1 MIPIHQCGTVPPYER
16 IARVTRNL
24 FAACLFLA
32 APIALAI
39 QPVAPDQGIPTA
51 KLQHA
56 INATDIDVQ
65 PELEAATSLT
75 GSTRAEATAFQQRH
89 GGTWEMRWDTRGD
102 RPNLIQGSGVP
113 LVPGKGNSLTLAQ
126 MGLPA
131 NETVDLAVV
140 EARLQDFIAAN
151 ASLLETKGLDFALD
165 QASSVPYG
173 KGNSH
178 WFIEFAQVKDGIRV
192 EGANLFFRIA
202 AGNIIQFGA
211 NRVAPVTIDV
221 QPAST
226 RAAAFDLALHELDF
240 APDTRVTDVV
250 EAGELLIVPVSPA
263 GESYGTAYSG
273 AIGRGY
279 DHRLVWRFVFRVAD
293 DPATYQ
299 VLLDAKSNRVIDAH
313 DINDYVNATVTGGV
327 FPTTNTDPL
336 WPPERNA

>member
-32 APIALAI
+32 APITLAI

-75 GSTRAEATAFQQRH
+75 GSTRAEASAFQQRY

-151 ASLLETKGLDFALD
+151 ASLLKAKGLDFALD

-178 WFIEFAQVKDGIRV
+178 WFIEFAQVKDQV
-192 EGANLFFRIA
+192 ETYVVRKAQADYIHKLQESAKIER
-202 AGNIIQFGA
+202 
-211 NRVAPVTIDV
+211 
-221 QPAST
+221 
-226 RAAAFDLALHELDF
+226 LD
-240 APDTRVTDVV
+240 
-250 EAGELLIVPVSPA
+250 
-263 GESYGTAYSG
+263 
-273 AIGRGY
+273 
-279 DHRLVWRFVFRVAD
+279 
-293 DPATYQ
+293 
-299 VLLDAKSNRVIDAH
+299 KK
-313 DINDYVNATVTGGV
+313 
-327 FPTTNTDPL
+327 
-336 WPPERNA
+336 